1 MKIYKDIRIAKPTFN
16 KLTVLE
22 EFEGLRI
29 TLIAKLKKGIET
41 LSQNA
46 NNGQDANIN
55 DLTLAKQAL

>member
-22 EFEGLRI
+22 EFEELRI

-46 NNGQDANIN
+46 NNGQDENIN

>member
-22 EFEGLRI
+22 EFEELRI